1 MARTGG
7 KGKNITSVLS
17 CKVCKLKNLGLV
29 IFPFKAKNQSFLS
42 KWLWRIGDGGLWKD
56 VSVDKYSSRK
66 KVEIE
71 ERVACYDA

>member
-1 MARTGG
+1 MTKAGG
-7 KGKNITSVLS
+7 KGKKYYLS
-17 CKVCKLKNLGLV
+17 CEVCKLKNLGLV

-56 VSVDKYSSRK
+56 VLVDKYNSRK
-66 KVEIE
+66 KVGIE